1 MLGALEKRCSDARN
15 YRLLEGLVDLL
26 HVLNYDSLVSL
37 GLLIDPFLD
46 F

>member
-1 MLGALEKRCSDARN
+1 MLGASEKLCSDAMN
-15 YRLLEGLVDLL
+15 YRLSEGLADLL